1 MHTEVVIKW
10 NFFVFVRTQ
19 LILLIII
26 KGINEASNVNS
37 AFTLQFQSMAQC
49 HYTLW

>member
-10 NFFVFVRTQ
+10 NFFCFCKNTTY
-19 LILLIII
+19 IINN